1 MHSKLDEN
9 STMKLKWK
17 IALKIFI
24 VTVGI
29 SLAMAVVYNSSVHDY
44 YNNDPALLVS
54 MILGYYIIAMSFLL
68 FAAYPS
74 LKKA

>member
-1 MHSKLDEN
+1 V
-9 STMKLKWK
+9 
-17 IALKIFI
+17 LKIFI

-29 SLAMAVVYNSSVHDY
+29 LLAMEVVYNSSVHDY

-54 MILGYYIIAMSFLL
+54 MILGYIIAMSFLL